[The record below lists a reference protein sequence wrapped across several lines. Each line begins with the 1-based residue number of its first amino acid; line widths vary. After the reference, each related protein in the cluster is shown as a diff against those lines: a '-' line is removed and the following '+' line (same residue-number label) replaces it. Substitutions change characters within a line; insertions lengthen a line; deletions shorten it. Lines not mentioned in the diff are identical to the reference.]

1 ATVHN
6 WTTGNVYPNLRVVF
20 DVRAYADGQSRV
32 DFTVENT
39 LDLASAG
46 MESYQFWVVDGDIA
60 PYYRDIVQHPYL
72 TRWRDV
78 YYTGGLQESRVTP
91 DFEPAYEAQA
101 LPRYWEGVE
110 NRIAGVGGPDF
121 EPLGPGALNPDMTS
135 HGGREELGPYPD
147 WAAR

>member
-1 ATVHN
+1 NDWYYAYPENFDWSDRWLSGALVTEARQVATVHN

-121 EPLGPGALNPDMTS
+121 
-135 HGGREELGPYPD
+135 
-147 WAAR
+147 